1 MNNII
6 MVRVNGIMPVANQR
20 EYREQL
26 LNDIKEGLFI
36 VDEGVED
43 VIVTSIDELEIKE
56 D

>member
-1 MNNII
+1 MNNVI
-6 MVRVNGIMPVANQR
+6 MVRVNGIMPGNIQR

-36 VDEGVED
+36 VDEGVKD
-43 VIVTSIDELEIKE
+43 VIVTSMGELGIKE